1 MYSYLL
7 ASPSEEP
14 HLRHLYRTNVT
25 DIECLTCEL
34 VEADNCKFV
43 DANFE
48 FTSAA
53 FYELK
58 CLGPHIPSVH
68 VVRSD
73 TNEIVTTLQK
83 VADEG
88 NLREL
93 LEHLTPGVQY
103 LSIPLPDGSI
113 GRAQLLT
120 PRAWSDGI
128 HHKLRFP
135 LIIQP

>member
-1 MYSYLL
+1 MD
-7 ASPSEEP
+7 
-14 HLRHLYRTNVT
+14 V
-25 DIECLTCEL
+25 
-34 VEADNCKFV
+34 
-43 DANFE
+43 NFE
-48 FTSAA
+48 PTTAA

-73 TNEIVTTLQK
+73 ANEVVTTLQR

-93 LEHLTPGVQY
+93 LEHLTPEVRY
-103 LSIPLPDGSI
+103 LSIPLADGSV

-120 PRAWSDGI
+120 PRSWNDGI
-128 HHKLRFP
+128 HHKLRYP

>member
-1 MYSYLL
+1 ML

-14 HLRHLYRTNVT
+14 HLRHLYRTNQT

-48 FTSAA
+48 PTSAG

-73 TNEIVTTLQK
+73 VNEVVTTLQK

-103 LSIPLPDGSI
+103 LSIPLADGSV

-120 PRAWSDGI
+120 PRAWNDGI